1 MFLNFNALKFIS
13 LHKQAF
19 ITTAFIVVI
28 IATLLFSFFYFDLNI
43 DILSVLLLL
52 LIAFLIIYFI
62 IKISVRQ
69 FIYGQLKKVYK
80 SSLFENELTFKN
92 KDLETDFES
101 FLKGFQEFTDQKH
114 QEIEKLT
121 TRDDFRKE
129 FLGDVS
135 HELKTPLFTA
145 QGYLLTLLDDSIDD
159 KTIQKKY
166 LERANK
172 SIERLNFIVKD
183 LDMIS
188 KLESGMKLN
197 YESFNIVKIV
207 KDVFEILDIKAGK
220 KNIAL
225 AFDSVNDFPL
235 LVNGDSERIEQVL
248 INLIS
253 NSISYGKNNGSTIV
267 SITSHSNKKILITVS
282 DNGLGIE
289 KKHIPRLFE
298 RFYRVDKSRSREQ
311 GGSGLG
317 LAIVKHI
324 IEAHNQEVFVKSKP
338 NKGSSFSF
346 TLNKVL

>member
-1 MFLNFNALKFIS
+1 MKFIS

-19 ITTAFIVVI
+19 ITTAFIVI
-28 IATLLFSFFYFDLNI
+28 LIAALLFSFYYFDLNI
-43 DILSVLLLL
+43 DILSFVLLLL
-52 LIAFLIIYFI
+52 LAFVIIYFI
-62 IKISVRQ
+62 IKISVKR
-69 FIYGQLKKVYK
+69 FIYSQLKKIYR
-80 SSLFENELTFKN
+80 SSLFENELSFKN
-92 KDLETDFES
+92 KNLETDFES
-101 FLKGFQEFTDQKH
+101 FLKGFQEFTDRKH
-114 QEIEKLT
+114 REIEKLN

-159 KTIQKKY
+159 KSIQKKY

-183 LDMIS
+183 LDMIA

-197 YESFNIVKIV
+197 NESFNIIKIIN
-207 KDVFEILDIKAGK
+207 DVFEILDIKARK
-220 KNIAL
+220 KNITL
-225 AFDSVNDFPL
+225 SFDSEYDFPL
-235 LVNGDSERIEQVL
+235 LVHGDSERIEQVL

-253 NSISYGKNNGSTIV
+253 NSISYGKNNGTTVV
-267 SITSHSNKKILITVS
+267 SVTSYSNKKMIITVS
-282 DNGLGIE
+282 DNGIGIE

-324 IEAHNQEVFVKSKP
+324 IEAHNQEVLVKSEP

-346 TLNKVL
+346 TLDKVI